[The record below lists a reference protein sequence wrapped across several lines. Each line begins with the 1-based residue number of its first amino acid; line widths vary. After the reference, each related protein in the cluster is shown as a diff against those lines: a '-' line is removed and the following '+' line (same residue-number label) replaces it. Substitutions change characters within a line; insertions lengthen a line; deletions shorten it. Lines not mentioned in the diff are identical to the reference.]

1 MMIFLLVWSSFVARL
16 SCKLSHIKVKVHGI
30 VGERTKKN
38 KKQNKTKKKEY
49 DSIFV
54 FQLDSQRI
62 IWLPAKLSMFITNRD
77 SNIYIVGVKGQA
89 IQIYVYVRPRAQS
102 EDSR

>member
-1 MMIFLLVWSSFVARL
+1 MGLWGREP
-16 SCKLSHIKVKVHGI
+16 KQKKQ
-30 VGERTKKN
+30 TKN
-38 KKQNKTKKKEY
+38 KKQNKTKKEY